1 MSQNHALGA
10 LKKVIQEQDRQMNL
24 LRTKISRLR
33 KEIRFAELKR
43 LRREMG

>member
-1 MSQNHALGA
+1 MSQNHTLGS

>member
-1 MSQNHALGA
+1 MSQNHTLGA
-10 LKKVIQEQDRQMNL
+10 LKKVIQEQDRQINL

-33 KEIRFAELKR
+33 KDIRFAELKR